1 MKSLLIASVVA
12 AASVLSAQDA
22 SELALSQSPFLV
34 YSAFWPNLHHVLL
47 AEALARRGSAEAGVT
62 TSAAA
67 PGTAPL
73 TSDERRAWNDAV
85 SYYERQLA
93 DRNPLLDMN
102 PIRKAMLAATA
113 ELPPRGLEPAH
124 GQAVAAAAPVYS
136 SHWWRAQDRANR
148 AWIADAM
155 SKVAS
160 LSPGVPERLSSLYK
174 TPWLTRSVRV
184 DVVPFASREGAFT
197 ATDPGPAHITI
208 SSGSRVVADWT
219 AAELLFH
226 EASHGLAVPLAEAFA
241 IEAQAQGKNARDFWH
256 VALFYMTGEVV
267 RQALAGRGITY
278 EPYLYKTGLL
288 DRVWPQFKP
297 LVETH
302 WRAYVNG
309 EMSREDAIRRIVT
322 SIN

>member
-1 MKSLLIASVVA
+1 MKSLLIASVVVA
-12 AASVLSAQDA
+12 TSVLSAQDA
-22 SELALSQSPFLV
+22 SELAFVQSPFRV

-47 AEALARRGSAEAGVT
+47 TEAMARRGSAGARSG
-62 TSAAA
+62 TSSATPA
-67 PGTAPL
+67 TAPL
-73 TSDERRAWNDAV
+73 TLDERRAWDDAV

-93 DRNPLLDMN
+93 DRHPLFDMG

-124 GQAVAAAAPVYS
+124 GQALAAAAPVYR
-136 SHWWRAQDRANR
+136 SHWWRAQDLANR
-148 AWIADAM
+148 AWIEDAM
-155 SKVAS
+155 SKVVS
-160 LSPGVPERLSSLYK
+160 LSPGVPERLASLYK
-174 TPWLTRSVRV
+174 TPWFTRNVRV
-184 DVVPFASREGAFT
+184 DVVPIASREGAFT
-197 ATDPGPAHITI
+197 ATDPAPAHITI
-208 SSGSRVVADWT
+208 SSSSPIVADWT
-219 AAELLFH
+219 AAEVLFH
-226 EASHGLAVPLAEAFA
+226 ESSHGLALPMVEAFA

-309 EMSREDAIRRIVT
+309 EISREDAIRRIVA